1 LHEVAPATL
10 VRPFFI
16 FDVLRVNQTWL
27 WLIGGGKTKWQH
39 VQVRQRDAAVKNVYV
54 KMMST
59 FKF

>member
-1 LHEVAPATL
+1 M
-10 VRPFFI
+10 
-16 FDVLRVNQTWL
+16 LRVNQTWL